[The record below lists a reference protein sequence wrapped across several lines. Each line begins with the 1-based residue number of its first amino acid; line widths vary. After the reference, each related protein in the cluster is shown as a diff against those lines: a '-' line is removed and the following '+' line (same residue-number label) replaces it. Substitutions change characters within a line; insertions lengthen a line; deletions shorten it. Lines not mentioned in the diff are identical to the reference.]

1 MSAGS
6 LGERRG
12 RRHGAVARSL
22 TGGGYET
29 YCPQC
34 GLTLSIWPTAL
45 EAVLAAASHNCRPHA
60 DPDRDPDTEARGSFE
75 WATWFATHMDD
86 R

>member
-12 RRHGAVARSL
+12 RRHGAVARSRAV
-22 TGGGYET
+22 GGYET

-34 GLTLSIWPTAL
+34 GVTLSIWPTSL
-45 EAVLAAASHNCRPHA
+45 DAVMAAASHNCWPLPA
-60 DPDRDPDTEARGSFE
+60 PATPSSFE
-75 WATWFATHMDD
+75 WATWLAANIDD
-86 R
+86 P